1 MDSNKRCI
9 EGGEGGGGKL
19 ISAAA
24 LIRVN
29 TILSGITMVLSKF
42 LTKTVD

>member
-1 MDSNKRCI
+1 MLPITVVTRISAVPNKRRI
-9 EGGEGGGGKL
+9 LGAGKL

-29 TILSGITMVLSKF
+29 TVLSGITMV
-42 LTKTVD
+42 